1 MQKFQISKGLVIFT
15 DNEQYEYTDRAASE
29 LYFQSLESGKRKI
42 IQEPDFWPGVQR
54 ESIAVLHSIVTDKI
68 VETKFSD
75 QTKSKFISELK
86 PKYFTDLQRRL
97 HYVAGLVKE
106 GISRGCRKTIDRV
119 IPKLAASLNDS
130 TPPSAST
137 VQTWMRQYQTSDDP
151 NVFLINGN
159 SFRAKSERVDTESEL
174 FLQNQ
179 IQLHYASI
187 TRPSITTAYKA
198 YRNDLKQENLRRE
211 RDEASLLHPV
221 SEKTFYNRIKD
232 LPQKELLIAREGY
245 EVARKVLKVSKGSL
259 PADYPLDVV
268 EIDHTLMNLYVVDD
282 RSFLPLGRPWI
293 TAIKDRYSNIL
304 LGFYISFHAGG
315 LKSIFGAIKHSL
327 NSHQR
332 AYEMWPDI
340 ENPWPAFGL
349 GVVYCS
355 DRGSDFMSQ
364 QYLSAILDL
373 GASYEY
379 CERRTPWLKGSI
391 ERFFGTLE
399 STFFETMP
407 GKTFN
412 SLANRKDYNPREH
425 AVIRFSTLT
434 YLIHKWAADYHNVTP
449 HSRKMASPLELWNE
463 GVEIAPPRYPA
474 FSQALDVILGLRNTG
489 TLQNE
494 GIQFLG
500 LHYADPGLQ
509 DLVDDIG
516 KKREVEFIV
525 SPENLGYIHVKD
537 PRSGEYMR
545 VNCTR
550 PDYAYGLTLFQHKY
564 LRHEAKLHSLS
575 IRSVDDLMSFRNV
588 LALQVNEEISRKNN
602 HVKKRLALVADINSN
617 AILEGKTRST
627 SDIFGNLKEHQIP
640 PKIITPPALPKFEPD
655 NEEVSRD
662 VVPFTNVIGYQWGY

>member
-1 MQKFQISKGLVIFT
+1 MRPFQISKGLVIFA

-42 IQEPDFWPGVQR
+42 IQEPEFWPGVQ
-54 ESIAVLHSIVTDKI
+54 EKSIAVLHSIVTDKV
-68 VETKFSD
+68 VETKFAD
-75 QTKSKFISELK
+75 QAQSKFISELRAK
-86 PKYFTDLQRRL
+86 HFSDLQRRL
-97 HYVAGLVKE
+97 HYVIGLKKE
-106 GISRGCRKTIDRV
+106 GISRGCRKTIASV

-130 TPPSAST
+130 NPPSAST
-137 VQTWMRQYQTSDDP
+137 VQAWMRQYETSDDP
-151 NVFLINGN
+151 NVFLVTGN
-159 SFRAKSERVDTESEL
+159 AFRAKSERVDTESEL

-179 IQLHYASI
+179 LQLHYASI

-198 YRNDLKQENLRRE
+198 YRHDLKQENLRRV
-211 RDEASLLHPV
+211 RDGVSLLHQV

-245 EVARKVLKVSKGSL
+245 EVARKILKVSQGNL

-282 RSFLPLGRPWI
+282 QSFLPLGRPWI

-315 LKSIFGAIKHSL
+315 LRSIFGAIKHSL
-327 NSHQR
+327 YSHQR
-332 AYEMWPDI
+332 AYERWPDI

-412 SLANRKDYNPREH
+412 SLANRKDYEPNKH
-425 AVIRFSTLT
+425 AVIRFSSLI
-434 YLIHKWAADYHNVTP
+434 YLIHKWAADYHNVKS

-474 FSQALDVILGLRNTG
+474 FPHALEVILGLRNKG

-494 GIQFLG
+494 GIQYLG
-500 LHYADPGLQ
+500 LHYADAGLQ
-509 DLVDDIG
+509 ELVNDIG
-516 KKREVEFIV
+516 KKSKVEFIV
-525 SPENLGYIHVKD
+525 SPENLGYIHAKD
-537 PRSGEYMR
+537 PRTGEYMR

-550 PDYAYGLTLFQHKY
+550 PDYAHGLTLFQHNY
-564 LRHEAKLHSLS
+564 LRHEAKLHSQS
-575 IRSVDDLMSFRNV
+575 VRSVDEILSFRDTV
-588 LALQVNEEISRKNN
+588 ALKVNEEISQKNN
-602 HVKKRLALVADINSN
+602 HLKKQLARAADINSN
-617 AILEGKTRST
+617 AVLDGETRT
-627 SDIFGNLKEHQIP
+627 TNDVFGNVAR
-640 PKIITPPALPKFEPD
+640 TPQSSV
-655 NEEVSRD
+655 NEESSVNTD
-662 VVPFTNVIGYQWGY
+662 DDTVPFTDIPTYKFRAA

>member
-1 MQKFQISKGLVIFT
+1 MRQFQISKGLVIFA
-15 DNEQYEYTDRAASE
+15 DGEQYEYTDRTASE
-29 LYFQSLESGKRKI
+29 LNFQSLESGKRKI

-54 ESIAVLHSIVTDKI
+54 QTIAVLHSTITNKI
-68 VETKFSD
+68 VETQFSD
-75 QTKSKFISELK
+75 QTKTKFISDLS
-86 PKYFTDLQRRL
+86 PKHFNDLQRRL
-97 HYVAGLVKE
+97 HYVLGMKKE
-106 GISRGCRKTIDRV
+106 GVSRGCRVTINSV
-119 IPKLAASLNDS
+119 IPKLAELLKDEN
-130 TPPSAST
+130 PPAAST
-137 VQTWMRQYQTSDDP
+137 LQAWMREYETSDDP
-151 NVFLINGN
+151 NIFLINGN
-159 SFRAKSERVDTESEL
+159 AFRAKKKHIDTESEV
-174 FLQNQ
+174 FLQNE

-187 TRPSITTAYKA
+187 TRPSITSAYKS
-198 YRNDLKQENLRRE
+198 YKEDLRKENRR
-211 RDEASLLHPV
+211 RADNSLPNLHLV
-221 SEKTFYNRIKD
+221 SEKTFFNRIKS

-245 EVARKVLKVSKGSL
+245 EVARKILKVSKGNL

-282 RSFLPLGRPWI
+282 ASFLPLGRPWI

-327 NSHQR
+327 YSHQR
-332 AYEMWPDI
+332 AYEQWPDI

-425 AVIRFSTLT
+425 AVIRFSTLV
-434 YLIHKWAADYHNVTP
+434 YLIHKWAADYHNITP

-463 GVEIAPPRYPA
+463 GIEIAPPRYPA
-474 FSQALDVILGLRNTG
+474 FPNALDVILGLRNTG

-494 GIQFLG
+494 GVQLLG
-500 LHYADPGLQ
+500 LHYADTGLE
-509 DLVDDIG
+509 DLVNDIA

-525 SPENLGYIHVKD
+525 APENLGYIHVKD
-537 PRSGEYMR
+537 PRNGEYMR
-545 VNCTR
+545 VNCSR
-550 PDYAYGLTLFQHKY
+550 PDYANGLTLFQHKY
-564 LRHEAKLHSLS
+564 LRHEAKLRSISINSVDNLLS
-575 IRSVDDLMSFRNV
+575 FRSV
-588 LALQVNEEISRKNN
+588 LAQQFHEEMDAKSSP
-602 HVKKRLALVADINSN
+602 VKKRITLLADVNSN
-617 AILEGKTRST
+617 AVLEGKKRTT
-627 SDIFGNLKEHQIP
+627 TNVFGNISDASKASTVVES
-640 PKIITPPALPKFEPD
+640 AADESE
-655 NEEVSRD
+655 N
-662 VVPFTNVIGYQWGY
+662 VVPFTSIPSYQWG

>member
-1 MQKFQISKGLVIFT
+1 MQQFQISKGLVIFT
-15 DNEQYEYTDRAASE
+15 DNEQYEYTDRAATE

-54 ESIAVLHSIVTDKI
+54 ASITILHSIVNEKI
-68 VETKFSD
+68 VQSEFTD
-75 QTKSKFISELK
+75 QTKTRFISELL
-86 PKYFTDLQRRL
+86 PKHFSELQRRL
-97 HYVAGLVKE
+97 HYVQGLSKE
-106 GISRGCRKTIDRV
+106 GVSRGCRPRIARA
-119 IPKLAASLNDS
+119 IPKLAKSLNDGK
-130 TPPSAST
+130 PPSAST
-137 VQTWMRQYQTSDDP
+137 VQAWMRNYEKSDDP
-151 NVFLINGN
+151 NVALINTN
-159 SFRAKSERVDTESEL
+159 AFRSRSEGVDAESER
-174 FLQNQ
+174 FLQDE

-187 TRPSITTAYKA
+187 TRPSVTSAYKA
-198 YRNDLKQENLRRE
+198 YRDDLRKENRRRLE
-211 RDEASLLHPV
+211 DGLPDLQPV
-221 SEKTFYNRIKD
+221 SERTYYYRIKR

-245 EVARKVLKVSKGSL
+245 EVARKVLKVSKGNL

-282 RSFLPLGRPWI
+282 ASFLPLGRPWI

-315 LKSIFGAIKHSL
+315 LKSIFGAVKHSL

-399 STFFETMP
+399 STFFETIP

-425 AVIRFSTLT
+425 AVIRFTTLI

-509 DLVDDIG
+509 ELVDDIG
-516 KKREVEFIV
+516 KKREVEFVV

-537 PRSGEYMR
+537 PRNGEYMR
-545 VNCTR
+545 VNCSR
-550 PDYAYGLTLFQHKY
+550 PDYAHGLTLFQHKY

-575 IRSVDDLMSFRNV
+575 VRSVDDLVSFRDE
-588 LALQVNEEISRKNN
+588 LAHQINEEIDAKNT
-602 HVKKRLALVADINSN
+602 HVKKRVALLADVNSN
-617 AILEGKTRST
+617 SVLEGKARTT
-627 SDIFGNLKEHQIP
+627 KDVFGNLKDISNPSLIQTTSVDHDHEGGD
-640 PKIITPPALPKFEPD
+640 ED
-655 NEEVSRD
+655 DD
-662 VVPFTNVIGYQWGY
+662 VVPFTNIPCYRWS

>member
-1 MQKFQISKGLVIFT
+1 
-15 DNEQYEYTDRAASE
+15 
-29 LYFQSLESGKRKI
+29 
-42 IQEPDFWPGVQR
+42 
-54 ESIAVLHSIVTDKI
+54 
-68 VETKFSD
+68 
-75 QTKSKFISELK
+75 
-86 PKYFTDLQRRL
+86 
-97 HYVAGLVKE
+97 
-106 GISRGCRKTIDRV
+106 
-119 IPKLAASLNDS
+119 
-130 TPPSAST
+130 
-137 VQTWMRQYQTSDDP
+137 MRQYQTSDDP

-159 SFRAKSERVDTESEL
+159 SFRAKPERIDTESEL

-211 RDEASLLHPV
+211 RDEVSLLHPV

-282 RSFLPLGRPWI
+282 QSFLPLGRPWI

-332 AYEMWPDI
+332 AYEIWPDI

-412 SLANRKDYNPREH
+412 SLANRKDYNPKEH
-425 AVIRFSTLT
+425 AVIRFTTLT

-449 HSRKMASPLELWNE
+449 HSRKMASPLEMWNE
-463 GVEIAPPRYPA
+463 GIEIAPPRYPA

-509 DLVDDIG
+509 ELVDDIG

-564 LRHEAKLHSLS
+564 LRHEAKLHSFS
-575 IRSVDDLMSFRNV
+575 VRSVDDLVSFRNV
-588 LALQVNEEISRKNN
+588 LALQVNEEISQKNN
-602 HVKKRLALVADINSN
+602 HVKKQLALAADINSN

-640 PKIITPPALPKFEPD
+640 PKIITPTALPKFEPD
-655 NEEVSRD
+655 NEEVSID